1 MVLRWIVLGG
11 VYLVFAGTL
20 SAAEGVAA
28 ALVSLGACVFACAL
42 RRASERRLA
51 FRLTDF
57 RPACMVMAELA
68 RDTVRVASA
77 LVGAIVGKAEQA
89 GFVVEQD
96 APGNTNPAEEG
107 EQSVAI
113 LAVSF
118 TPASFVLR
126 CAPGAGKMIL
136 HRLGGRSQ

>member
-11 VYLVFAGTL
+11 VYLIFAGTL
-20 SAAEGVAA
+20 SAAEGVAG
-28 ALVSLGACVFACAL
+28 ALISFGACVFAYAL
-42 RRASERRLA
+42 RHAGERRLA

-57 RPACMVMAELA
+57 RPACMAIAQLA
-68 RDTVRVASA
+68 TDTVRVGSA
-77 LVGAIVGKAEQA
+77 LVWAIVGKADQA
-89 GFVVEQD
+89 GFVIEQE

-107 EQSVAI
+107 RQGVAI